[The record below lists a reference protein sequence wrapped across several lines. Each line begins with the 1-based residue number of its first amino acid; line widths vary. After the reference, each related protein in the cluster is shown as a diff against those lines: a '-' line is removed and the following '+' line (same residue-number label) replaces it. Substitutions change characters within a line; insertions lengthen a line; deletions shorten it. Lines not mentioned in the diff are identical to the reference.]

1 MIEKIRFKI
10 RYLKIKLYKLKWSIS
25 SKKDEKRYI
34 ENDIQSVYGILAQ
47 MTQEEWYLN
56 RR

>member
-1 MIEKIRFKI
+1 MWDKIKFKI
-10 RYLKIKLYKLKWSIS
+10 RYLKIKLYKLKWCIS

-47 MTQEEWYLN
+47 RTQEEWYLN

>member
-10 RYLKIKLYKLKWSIS
+10 RYFKIKLYKLIWSIS